1 MNRHNRVVKPAP
13 LEKVCLNSTVENF
26 VLHGIDEERELN
38 RPEGDGYVAEG
49 HA

>member
-1 MNRHNRVVKPAP
+1 
-13 LEKVCLNSTVENF
+13 